1 MGKSQ
6 NSDSTNVA
14 ARNRK
19 ARHNYYIE
27 STLEAGLVLLGTGTP
42 NAEPDRSGPSLAII
56 VKNKSYIVDFGP
68 GIVRQA
74 NKLYT
79 QDNDAYLSLKP
90 SNLEVAFL
98 THLHS
103 DHTTGYP
110 DLIFTPWVLERD
122 TPLKVFGPTGIK
134 SMTENILEA
143 YGSDIRYRIDG
154 SEPANETGWNVEV
167 DEIDEGIVYK
177 DDLVEVEAFK
187 VNHGSWEN
195 AFGYKFTT
203 ADKTI
208 IISGDTAPSEK
219 LIEMAKGSDILVHE
233 VYSQSGFD
241 RRSDVWKN
249 YHSKHHTSTNE
260 LAEIADIAK
269 PKLLLLTHIL
279 FWGSS
284 EEDIIDEIGSNYSG
298 KVIVGED
305 LSVY

>member
-1 MGKSQ
+1 MRFFLSIILIGLLGVDEIYASE
-6 NSDSTNVA
+6 
-14 ARNRK
+14 
-19 ARHNYYIE
+19 NYG
-27 STLEAGLVLLGTGTP
+27 TRLVLLGTGTP

-187 VNHGSWEN
+187 VNHGSWKN

>member
-1 MGKSQ
+1 MRFFLSLMVIGIIGIGDIDASE
-6 NSDSTNVA
+6 NDGT
-14 ARNRK
+14 R
-19 ARHNYYIE
+19 
-27 STLEAGLVLLGTGTP
+27 LVLLGTGTP

-56 VKNKSYIVDFGP
+56 IQDKSYIVDFGP

-79 QDNDAYLSLKP
+79 QDNDAFISLKP

-122 TPLKVFGPTGIK
+122 TPLKVFGPKGIK
-134 SMTENILEA
+134 SMTDNILEA

-167 DEIDEGIVYK
+167 DEIDEGLVYK
-177 DDLVEVEAFK
+177 DDLVEVVAFK
-187 VNHGSWEN
+187 VSHGSWEN

-260 LAEIADIAK
+260 LAEIANIAK

-284 EEDIIDEIGSNYSG
+284 EEEIIDEIGSKYSG

>member
-1 MGKSQ
+1 MRFFLSLIVIGFISI
-6 NSDSTNVA
+6 NDIHASENHET
-14 ARNRK
+14 R
-19 ARHNYYIE
+19 
-27 STLEAGLVLLGTGTP
+27 LVLLGTGTP

-56 VKNKSYIVDFGP
+56 IQDKSYIVDFGP

-79 QDNDAYLSLKP
+79 QDNDAFISLKP

-122 TPLKVFGPTGIK
+122 TPLKVFGPKGIK

-177 DDLVEVEAFK
+177 DDLVEVVAFK
-187 VNHGSWEN
+187 VSHGSWEN

-208 IISGDTAPSEK
+208 IISGDTAPSDK

-241 RRSDVWKN
+241 RRSEVWKN

-260 LAEIADIAK
+260 LAEIANIAK

-284 EEDIIDEIGSNYSG
+284 EEEIIDEIGSSYSG

>member
-1 MGKSQ
+1 M
-6 NSDSTNVA
+6 
-14 ARNRK
+14 
-19 ARHNYYIE
+19 
-27 STLEAGLVLLGTGTP
+27 
-42 NAEPDRSGPSLAII
+42 AII
-56 VKNKSYIVDFGP
+56 IQDKSYIVDFGP

-79 QDNDAYLSLKP
+79 QDNDAFISLKP

-122 TPLKVFGPTGIK
+122 TPLKVFGPKGIK

-177 DDLVEVEAFK
+177 DDLVEVVAFK
-187 VNHGSWEN
+187 VSHGSWEN

-208 IISGDTAPSEK
+208 IISGDTAPSDK
-219 LIEMAKGSDILVHE
+219 LIEMAKGSDICLL
-233 VYSQSGFD
+233 Y
-241 RRSDVWKN
+241 
-249 YHSKHHTSTNE
+249 TSPSPR
-260 LAEIADIAK
+260 DQR
-269 PKLLLLTHIL
+269 
-279 FWGSS
+279 GSRMPS
-284 EEDIIDEIGSNYSG
+284 SA
-298 KVIVGED
+298 
-305 LSVY
+305 

>member
-1 MGKSQ
+1 MRFFFSLIVIGFISI
-6 NSDSTNVA
+6 NDIHASENHET
-14 ARNRK
+14 R
-19 ARHNYYIE
+19 
-27 STLEAGLVLLGTGTP
+27 LVLLGTGTP

-56 VKNKSYIVDFGP
+56 IQDKSYIVDFGP

-79 QDNDAYLSLKP
+79 QDNDAFISLKP

-122 TPLKVFGPTGIK
+122 TPLKVFGPKGIK

-177 DDLVEVEAFK
+177 DDLVEVVAFK
-187 VNHGSWEN
+187 VSHGSWEN

-208 IISGDTAPSEK
+208 IISGDTAPSDK

-241 RRSDVWKN
+241 RRSEVWKN

-260 LAEIADIAK
+260 LAEIANIAK

-284 EEDIIDEIGSNYSG
+284 EEEIIDEIGSSYSG

>member
-1 MGKSQ
+1 MKLFFSIIVIGIISF
-6 NSDSTNVA
+6 NSVDAS
-14 ARNRK
+14 
-19 ARHNYYIE
+19 E
-27 STLEAGLVLLGTGTP
+27 SHGTRLVLLGTGTP
-42 NAEPDRSGPSLAII
+42 NAEPNRSGPSLAII
-56 VKNKSYIVDFGP
+56 VQNKSYIVDFGP

-79 QDNDAYLSLKP
+79 QDNDAYISLKP

-122 TPLKVFGPTGIK
+122 TPLKVFGPVGIK
-134 SMTENILEA
+134 SMTENVLEA

-167 DEIDEGIVYK
+167 DEIDEGIIYQ
-177 DDLVEVEAFK
+177 DDLVEVVAFK

-233 VYSQSGFD
+233 VYSQSGFE

-260 LAEIADIAK
+260 LAEIANIAK

-284 EEDIIDEIGSNYSG
+284 EEDIIDEIGSSYSG

>member
-1 MGKSQ
+1 MRFFLSIILIGLLGFFDISASE
-6 NSDSTNVA
+6 NHGT
-14 ARNRK
+14 R
-19 ARHNYYIE
+19 
-27 STLEAGLVLLGTGTP
+27 LVLLGTGTP

-260 LAEIADIAK
+260 LAEIANISK

>member
-1 MGKSQ
+1 MRFFLSLIVIGLISI
-6 NSDSTNVA
+6 NDINASENHGT
-14 ARNRK
+14 
-19 ARHNYYIE
+19 
-27 STLEAGLVLLGTGTP
+27 TLVLLGTGTP

-56 VKNKSYIVDFGP
+56 IQDKSYIVDFGP

-79 QDNDAYLSLKP
+79 QDNDAFISLKP

-122 TPLKVFGPTGIK
+122 TPLKVFGPKGIK

-177 DDLVEVEAFK
+177 DDLVEVVAFK
-187 VNHGSWEN
+187 VSHGSWEN

-208 IISGDTAPSEK
+208 IISGDTAPSDK

-241 RRSDVWKN
+241 RRSEVWKN

-260 LAEIADIAK
+260 LAEIANIAK

-284 EEDIIDEIGSNYSG
+284 EEEILDEIGSNYSG

>member
-1 MGKSQ
+1 MRLFLPIILIGLL
-6 NSDSTNVA
+6 
-14 ARNRK
+14 
-19 ARHNYYIE
+19 YINTADASE
-27 STLEAGLVLLGTGTP
+27 NDDTRLVLLGTGTP

-56 VKNKSYIVDFGP
+56 VKDQSYIVDFGP

-90 SNLEVAFL
+90 SNLKVAFL

-122 TPLKVFGPTGIK
+122 TPLKVFGPKGIK
-134 SMTENILEA
+134 SMTENVLNA

-154 SEPANETGWNVEV
+154 SEPANETGWDVVAE
-167 DEIDEGIVYK
+167 EIDEGIIYK
-177 DDLVEVEAFK
+177 DDLVEVLAFK
-187 VNHGSWEN
+187 VNHGAWKD
-195 AFGYKFTT
+195 AFGYKFIT

-208 IISGDTAPSEK
+208 VISGDTAPSDK
-219 LIEMAKGSDILVHE
+219 LIEMAKDSDILVHE

-260 LAEIADIAK
+260 LAEIAKITK

-284 EEDIIDEIGSNYSG
+284 EEDIIEEIRSNYSG

>member
-1 MGKSQ
+1 MRLFLPIILIGLL
-6 NSDSTNVA
+6 
-14 ARNRK
+14 
-19 ARHNYYIE
+19 YINTADASE
-27 STLEAGLVLLGTGTP
+27 NDDTRLVLLGTGTP

-56 VKNKSYIVDFGP
+56 VKDQSYIVDFGP

-79 QDNDAYLSLKP
+79 QDNDAFLSLKP
-90 SNLEVAFL
+90 SNLKVAFL

-122 TPLKVFGPTGIK
+122 TPLKVFGPKGIK
-134 SMTENILEA
+134 SMTENVLNA

-154 SEPANETGWNVEV
+154 SEPANETGWDVVAE
-167 DEIDEGIVYK
+167 EIDEGIIYK
-177 DDLVEVEAFK
+177 DDLVEVLAFK
-187 VNHGSWEN
+187 VNHGAWKD
-195 AFGYKFTT
+195 AFGYKFIT

-208 IISGDTAPSEK
+208 VVSGDTAPSDK
-219 LIEMAKGSDILVHE
+219 LIEMAKDSDILVHE

-260 LAEIADIAK
+260 LAEIAKITK

-284 EEDIIDEIGSNYSG
+284 EEDIIEEIRSNYSG

>member
-1 MGKSQ
+1 MRFFLSLIVIGLISI
-6 NSDSTNVA
+6 NDINASENHGT
-14 ARNRK
+14 
-19 ARHNYYIE
+19 
-27 STLEAGLVLLGTGTP
+27 TLVLLGTGTP

-56 VKNKSYIVDFGP
+56 IQDKSYIVDFGP

-79 QDNDAYLSLKP
+79 QDNDAFISLKP

-122 TPLKVFGPTGIK
+122 TPLKVFGPKGIK

-154 SEPANETGWNVEV
+154 SEPANETGWNVAV

-177 DDLVEVEAFK
+177 DDLVEVVAFK
-187 VNHGSWEN
+187 VSHGSWEN

-208 IISGDTAPSEK
+208 IISGDTAPSDK

-241 RRSDVWKN
+241 RRSEVWKN

-260 LAEIADIAK
+260 LAEIANIAK

-284 EEDIIDEIGSNYSG
+284 EEEILDEIGSNYSG

>member
-1 MGKSQ
+1 MRLFLSLIVIGFISS
-6 NSDSTNVA
+6 NDIHASENHET
-14 ARNRK
+14 R
-19 ARHNYYIE
+19 
-27 STLEAGLVLLGTGTP
+27 LVLLGTGTP

-56 VKNKSYIVDFGP
+56 IQDKSYIVDFGP

-79 QDNDAYLSLKP
+79 QDNDAFISLKP

-122 TPLKVFGPTGIK
+122 KPLKVFGPKGIK

-177 DDLVEVEAFK
+177 DDLVEVVAFK
-187 VNHGSWEN
+187 VSHGSWEN

-203 ADKTI
+203 VDKTI
-208 IISGDTAPSEK
+208 IISGDTAPSDK

-241 RRSDVWKN
+241 RRSEVWKN

-260 LAEIADIAK
+260 LAEIANIAK

-284 EEDIIDEIGSNYSG
+284 EEEIIDEIGSSYSG

>member
-1 MGKSQ
+1 MRFFLSLIVIGLISI
-6 NSDSTNVA
+6 NDIHTSENHGT
-14 ARNRK
+14 R
-19 ARHNYYIE
+19 
-27 STLEAGLVLLGTGTP
+27 LVLLGTGTP

-56 VKNKSYIVDFGP
+56 IQDKSYIVDFGP

-79 QDNDAYLSLKP
+79 QDNDAFISLKP

-122 TPLKVFGPTGIK
+122 TPLKVFGPKGIK

-177 DDLVEVEAFK
+177 DDLVEVVAFK

-208 IISGDTAPSEK
+208 IISGDTAPSDK

-241 RRSDVWKN
+241 RRSEVWKN

-260 LAEIADIAK
+260 LAEIANIAK

-284 EEDIIDEIGSNYSG
+284 EKEIIDEIGSSYSG

>member
-1 MGKSQ
+1 MKIFFSLIAIGLISF
-6 NSDSTNVA
+6 NSIDAS
-14 ARNRK
+14 
-19 ARHNYYIE
+19 E
-27 STLEAGLVLLGTGTP
+27 SRGTKLVLLGTGTP
-42 NAEPDRSGPSLAII
+42 NAEPNRSGPSLAI
-56 VKNKSYIVDFGP
+56 VVQDKSYIVDFGP

-74 NKLYT
+74 NKLYA
-79 QDNDAYLSLKP
+79 QDNDAYISLKP
-90 SNLEVAFL
+90 SNLQVAFL

-122 TPLKVFGPTGIK
+122 TPLKVFGPDGIK
-134 SMTENILEA
+134 LMTENILEA

-260 LAEIADIAK
+260 LAEIANITK

-284 EEDIIDEIGSNYSG
+284 EEEIIDEIGSNYSG

>member
-1 MGKSQ
+1 MRFFLSIILIGLLGIFEISASE
-6 NSDSTNVA
+6 NHGT
-14 ARNRK
+14 R
-19 ARHNYYIE
+19 
-27 STLEAGLVLLGTGTP
+27 LVLLGTGTP

-122 TPLKVFGPTGIK
+122 TPLKVFGPKGIK

-177 DDLVEVEAFK
+177 DDLVEVVAFK
-187 VNHGSWEN
+187 VSHGSWEN

-208 IISGDTAPSEK
+208 IISGDTAPSDK

-249 YHSKHHTSTNE
+249 YHSKHHTSTIE
-260 LAEIADIAK
+260 LAEIANIAK

>member
-1 MGKSQ
+1 M
-6 NSDSTNVA
+6 
-14 ARNRK
+14 
-19 ARHNYYIE
+19 
-27 STLEAGLVLLGTGTP
+27 
-42 NAEPDRSGPSLAII
+42 AII

-90 SNLEVAFL
+90 SNLKVAFL

-122 TPLKVFGPTGIK
+122 TPLKVFGPKGIK
-134 SMTENILEA
+134 SMTENVLNA

-154 SEPANETGWNVEV
+154 SEPANETGWDVVAE
-167 DEIDEGIVYK
+167 EIDEGIIYK
-177 DDLVEVEAFK
+177 DDLVEVLAFK
-187 VNHGSWEN
+187 VNHGAWKD
-195 AFGYKFTT
+195 AFGYKFIT

-208 IISGDTAPSEK
+208 VVSGDTAPSDK
-219 LIEMAKGSDILVHE
+219 LIEMAKDSDILVHE

-260 LAEIADIAK
+260 LAEIAKITK

-284 EEDIIDEIGSNYSG
+284 EEDIIEEIRSNYSG

>member
-1 MGKSQ
+1 MRLFLPIILIGLL
-6 NSDSTNVA
+6 
-14 ARNRK
+14 
-19 ARHNYYIE
+19 YINTADASE
-27 STLEAGLVLLGTGTP
+27 NDDTRLVLLGTGTP

-56 VKNKSYIVDFGP
+56 VKDQSYIVDFGP

-90 SNLEVAFL
+90 SNLKVAFL

-122 TPLKVFGPTGIK
+122 TPLKVFGPKGIK
-134 SMTENILEA
+134 SMTENVLNA

-154 SEPANETGWNVEV
+154 SEPANETGWDVVAE
-167 DEIDEGIVYK
+167 EIDEGIIYK
-177 DDLVEVEAFK
+177 DDLVEVLAFK
-187 VNHGSWEN
+187 VNHGAWKD
-195 AFGYKFTT
+195 AFGYKFIT

-208 IISGDTAPSEK
+208 VVSGDTAPSDK
-219 LIEMAKGSDILVHE
+219 LIEMAKDSDILVHE

-260 LAEIADIAK
+260 LAEIAKITK

-284 EEDIIDEIGSNYSG
+284 EEDIIEEIRSNYSG

>member
-1 MGKSQ
+1 MKIFFSLIAIGLISF
-6 NSDSTNVA
+6 NSIDAS
-14 ARNRK
+14 
-19 ARHNYYIE
+19 E
-27 STLEAGLVLLGTGTP
+27 SRGTKLVLLGTGTP
-42 NAEPDRSGPSLAII
+42 NAEPNRSGPSLAI
-56 VKNKSYIVDFGP
+56 VVQDKSYIVDFGP

-74 NKLYT
+74 NKLYA
-79 QDNDAYLSLKP
+79 QDNDAYISLKP
-90 SNLEVAFL
+90 SNLQVAFL

-122 TPLKVFGPTGIK
+122 TPLKVFGPDGIK

-143 YGSDIRYRIDG
+143 YGSDIQYRIDG

-167 DEIDEGIVYK
+167 EEIDEGMIYK
-177 DDLVEVEAFK
+177 DDLVEVIAFK

-195 AFGYKFTT
+195 AFGYKFVT

-208 IISGDTAPSEK
+208 VISGDTAPSDK
-219 LIEMAKGSDILVHE
+219 LIEISKGSDILVHE

-249 YHSKHHTSTNE
+249 YHSKHHTSTIE
-260 LAEIADIAK
+260 LSEIANITK

-284 EEDIIDEIGSNYSG
+284 EEDIIDEIKSNYSG
-298 KVIVGED
+298 KVLVGED

>member
-1 MGKSQ
+1 MRFFFSLIVIGLISI
-6 NSDSTNVA
+6 NDIHASENHET
-14 ARNRK
+14 R
-19 ARHNYYIE
+19 
-27 STLEAGLVLLGTGTP
+27 LVLLGTGTP

-56 VKNKSYIVDFGP
+56 IQDKSYIVDFGP

-79 QDNDAYLSLKP
+79 QDNDAFISLKP

-122 TPLKVFGPTGIK
+122 TPLKVFGPKGIK

-177 DDLVEVEAFK
+177 DDLVEVVAFK
-187 VNHGSWEN
+187 VSHGSWEN

-208 IISGDTAPSEK
+208 IISGDTAPSDK

-241 RRSDVWKN
+241 RRSEVWKN

-260 LAEIADIAK
+260 LAEIANIAK

-284 EEDIIDEIGSNYSG
+284 EEEIIDEIGSSYSG